1 MLLTKPPKIEGASIG
16 EKKTHKRK
24 LSGGEDLLKGFLQ
37 VHESLA
43 QASIGATPRR
53 YIAFLNTYQQVYHN
67 KKSGIEKRQYHLQV
81 SLRIRVFSHANL
93 WIFNFLLSYEP
104 VDETPVVC
112 KIKMRKTKM
121 TTAFEKKGERA
132 LSGDPDYQSVFAIVS
147 VWLTTV
153 HLTNGH

>member
-53 YIAFLNTYQQVYHN
+53 YIAFLNTYQQVYRN

-81 SLRIRVFSHANL
+81 SLSIRFFHMPIYEFLTSFLATNL
-93 WIFNFLLSYEP
+93 LMKRRSFVKSKCAKLKWPQHL
-104 VDETPVVC
+104 
-112 KIKMRKTKM
+112 
-121 TTAFEKKGERA
+121 KKG
-132 LSGDPDYQSVFAIVS
+132 GKGI
-147 VWLTTV
+147 
-153 HLTNGH
+153 

>member
-53 YIAFLNTYQQVYHN
+53 YIAFLNTYQQVYRN

-81 SLRIRVFSHANL
+81 SRRTRFFHMPIYEFLTFFLATNL
-93 WIFNFLLSYEP
+93 LIKRQSFLNPKCAKL
-104 VDETPVVC
+104 
-112 KIKMRKTKM
+112 K
-121 TTAFEKKGERA
+121 
-132 LSGDPDYQSVFAIVS
+132 
-147 VWLTTV
+147 
-153 HLTNGH
+153 